1 MKSRVLAS
9 PYVFGTRLYIT
20 LHCSSAEKR
29 SSLLVS
35 RVYGEEKSFNIVGRE
50 KKIER
55 KSSKSEACRL
65 DGKDET
71 PQERQGTYTIT
82 TLMS

>member
-1 MKSRVLAS
+1 MAKKI
-9 PYVFGTRLYIT
+9 F
-20 LHCSSAEKR
+20 
-29 SSLLVS
+29 
-35 RVYGEEKSFNIVGRE
+35 FNIVGRE

-71 PQERQGTYTIT
+71 PQERQGTIT